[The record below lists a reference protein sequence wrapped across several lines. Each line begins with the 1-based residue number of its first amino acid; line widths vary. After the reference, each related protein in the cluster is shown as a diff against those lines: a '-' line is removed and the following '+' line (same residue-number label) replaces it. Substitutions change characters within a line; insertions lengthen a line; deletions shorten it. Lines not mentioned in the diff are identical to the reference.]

1 LNNLNLD
8 ANFGQITAI
17 MGPSGGGK
25 TSLLRYLADL
35 RSPNLIYSGEKNC
48 AGHFKYVAQEDHLH
62 GFMTVDSYLENY
74 LGLNY
79 GLKKESDREEI
90 NKLKQKILA
99 EL

>member
-1 LNNLNLD
+1 
-8 ANFGQITAI
+8 
-17 MGPSGGGK
+17 
-25 TSLLRYLADL
+25 
-35 RSPNLIYSGEKNC
+35 
-48 AGHFKYVAQEDHLH
+48 VAQEDHLH

>member
-1 LNNLNLD
+1 
-8 ANFGQITAI
+8 
-17 MGPSGGGK
+17 
-25 TSLLRYLADL
+25 
-35 RSPNLIYSGEKNC
+35 
-48 AGHFKYVAQEDHLH
+48 
-62 GFMTVDSYLENY
+62 VDSYLENY